1 MKNFIKKVATGP
13 KGNEDL
19 SFEESQ
25 MAMEYLL
32 SKNISDVEKASFLVG
47 WRLKPET
54 IEEYRGALSVILNKT
69 KKQPIANSFEL
80 GFPFDG
86 KNDSPYLFP
95 ITAKILNRVGIK
107 LVVTGDD
114 LIPAKDGVTT
124 KMLHL
129 ELQKKGIQQYYNYF
143 DRSEYLSEYSS
154 LTEVRN
160 LIGLR
165 TALNT
170 LEKISLVGESQFGA
184 TGVFHKPYVEK
195 YAAIF
200 EDKLSRFLLVAGNE
214 GAPEVAKKSKFW
226 IVSNS
231 QREEFFVDP
240 NEFGIDPIHRDGG
253 YSINDHLALAEDP
266 PENIWNMSCLNAAL
280 YLFVIKP
287 ESSLGENFHLLKGLC
302 K

>member
-69 KKQPIANSFEL
+69 KKQSIANSFEL

-95 ITAKILNRVGIK
+95 ITAKILSRVGVN

-129 ELQKKGIQQYYNYF
+129 ELLKRGKQQYYNYF
-143 DRSEYLSEYSS
+143 DRSEYLTDFSN

-195 YAAIF
+195 YASIF
-200 EDKLSRFLLVAGNE
+200 EDRLSRFLLVSGNE
-214 GAPEVAKKSKFW
+214 GAPEVAKKSKYW
-226 IVSNS
+226 IVANGL
-231 QREEFFVDP
+231 REEFLVDP
-240 NEFGIDPIHRDGG
+240 QEFGIDPINRDNG
-253 YSINDHLALAEDP
+253 YSINDHLVLAEDP
-266 PENIWNMSCLNAAL
+266 PENIWNLACLNAAL
-280 YLFVIKP
+280 YLFVMKP
-287 ESSLGENFHLLKGLC
+287 ESSLVDNFQFLKGRC